1 MKLFAVLAIVLAF
14 VVLLVAA
21 LVFRSGKASGLLRT
35 LRNAALLYIALV
47 FALGVFTFFR
57 RNL

>member
-21 LVFRSGKASGLLRT
+21 LIFRSGKASGLLRT

-47 FALGVFTFFR
+47 FALGVFTFLR

>member
-1 MKLFAVLAIVLAF
+1 MKLFAVFAIVLAF

-47 FALGVFTFFR
+47 FALGVFTFLR

>member
-47 FALGVFTFFR
+47 FALGVFTFLR

>member
-1 MKLFAVLAIVLAF
+1 MKLFVVLAILLAL

-21 LVFRSGKASGLLRT
+21 FVFRSRKASDVLRT
-35 LRNAALLYIALV
+35 MRNAALLYIALV
-47 FALGVFTFFR
+47 FALGVFTILR

>member
-1 MKLFAVLAIVLAF
+1 MKLFAVLAIVLAV

-47 FALGVFTFFR
+47 FALGVFTFLR